1 MAYIRRSRKEAGKK
15 KGPRLK
21 DLAWDRAKGL
31 GRKGKLKARQLKTA
45 GRPEAEKARIAAEKA
60 KRNKG
65 LPMYP
70 TGDSKSTKQGE

>member
-15 KGPRLK
+15 KGQKLK

-60 KRNKG
+60 KAK
-65 LPMYP
+65 
-70 TGDSKSTKQGE
+70 KQGGSRKYYNNTYEEGK